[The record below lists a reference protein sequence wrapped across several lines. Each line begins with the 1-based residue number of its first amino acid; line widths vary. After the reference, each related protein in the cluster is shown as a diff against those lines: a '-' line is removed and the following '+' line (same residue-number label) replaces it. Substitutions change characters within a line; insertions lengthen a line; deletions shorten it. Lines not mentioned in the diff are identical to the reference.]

1 MTEELW
7 HRRGGTGSVH
17 QQSWPEYDE
26 AVAAP
31 REVTIVVQVNG
42 KVRDRIPMPAG
53 LPEAEVQ
60 QKALASPKVQ
70 AALNGTKP
78 AKVIVVADRIVSI
91 VTS

>member
-1 MTEELW
+1 M
-7 HRRGGTGSVH
+7 
-17 QQSWPEYDE
+17 
-26 AVAAP
+26 AAP

-42 KVRDRIPMPAG
+42 KVRDRIPMRAG
-53 LPEAEVQ
+53 LPNDEVERA
-60 QKALASPKVQ
+60 ALASPKVQ